1 MYRNEKLRKRLDRVK
16 NYCQQTSLHGWAYVA
31 GEKGLFGKLVW
42 LVAMIGFVTLAINF
56 LSAQMKEYNEVK
68 KALDQAFYVTS
79 YYLNLGNYINN
90 YCLNN
95 CSYKGLDLS

>member
-68 KALDQAFYVTS
+68 KGFRPSISCDFMLLEFRQ
-79 YYLNLGNYINN
+79 LH
-90 YCLNN
+90 
-95 CSYKGLDLS
+95 